1 MRLIYRLAVFNCLI
15 LVIFIFSIAS
25 LQMLNNYQRLYASIF
40 SQTQQI
46 LESNAQKLV
55 LGETTDIT
63 YGDARTASL
72 SQFLAYYQSPLE
84 PYSEK
89 IVMLADQY
97 GFHYG
102 LLPAIAMVESGL
114 CRKIPENSYNCWGCG
129 IYGKTVTRFVSY
141 DEAIETVARGIKR
154 DYLDKGFVTPE
165 QIMTKYNP
173 TNHNNWLGGVNFF
186 LDKLE

>member
-1 MRLIYRLAVFNCLI
+1 
-15 LVIFIFSIAS
+15 
-25 LQMLNNYQRLYASIF
+25 MLNNYQRLYASIF

-114 CRKIPENSYNCWGCG
+114 CRKIPENSYNCWGWG
-129 IYGKTVTRFVSY
+129 IYGNKVTRFESY
-141 DEAIETVARGIKR
+141 DEAIDTISRGIKK
-154 DYLDKGFVTPE
+154 YYIDKGLTTPE
-165 QIMTKYNP
+165 DIMRKYTPPSNGSWA
-173 TNHNNWLGGVNFF
+173 HGVNTF
-186 LDKLE
+186 LKIIE